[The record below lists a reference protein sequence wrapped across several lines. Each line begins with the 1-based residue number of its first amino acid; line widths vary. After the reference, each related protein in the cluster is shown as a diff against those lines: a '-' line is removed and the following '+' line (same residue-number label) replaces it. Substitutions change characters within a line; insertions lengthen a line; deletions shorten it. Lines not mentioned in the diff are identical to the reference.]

1 MRKLSFLYVLM
12 FLGVMCPGLAHA
24 ARVEELCEVN
34 GARPN
39 QLIGYGLVVGLNNT
53 GDTGQ
58 SRFTVQST
66 AAMLRR
72 LGATVDQRAIQ
83 TKNAAAVMITA
94 TLPPYASPGVK
105 VDVTVSSLGNA
116 RSLFG
121 GTLLQTPLFG
131 GDKRVYAVA
140 QGPVLVGG
148 YSAQG
153 ITGSSVQKNHTTAGR
168 VPEGAIVERQ
178 VPAAGLGQGP
188 LLLSLREPSFVNAR
202 RIATAIEAALG
213 PGSAMPLDGGRVEVR
228 TPDQYKTDPVGL
240 IAAVSLVEVEPD
252 SSARVVIDERTG
264 TVVVGAAV
272 RISEVA
278 IAQGGLT
285 IEIQESQ
292 AVSQPAPFTF
302 RGNATTAVVPKTE
315 ISVDQGSGSP
325 AGALSHVKPS
335 ATLKELVDAL
345 NAIGVRP
352 RDLIAIFQA
361 LRTAGALSARIEVQ

>member
-1 MRKLSFLYVLM
+1 MYMKPWLTMLFVAFVWLTPRGAS
-12 FLGVMCPGLAHA
+12 A
-24 ARVEELCEVN
+24 ARIEELCEVS
-34 GARPN
+34 GVRAN

-72 LGATVDQRAIQ
+72 LGATVDQRSIQ

-94 TLPPYASPGVK
+94 TLPPFAQAGAR
-105 VDVTVSSLGNA
+105 VDVVVSSLGNA

-131 GDKRVYAVA
+131 ADKKVYAVA

-148 YSAQG
+148 FQASG
-153 ITGSSVQKNHTTAGR
+153 ITGTSFTKNHTTTGR
-168 VPEGAIVERQ
+168 VPEGALVERQ
-178 VPAAGLGQGP
+178 VPVAEFGSTP
-188 LLLSLREPSFVNAR
+188 LVLNLRDPSFVNAN
-202 RIATAIEAALG
+202 RIAQAIDAALG
-213 PGSAMPLDGGRVEVR
+213 AGTASAMDGGRVQVK
-228 TPDQYKTDPVGL
+228 TPSEFDKNPVGL
-240 IAAVSLVEVEPD
+240 LAAVQLVEVDPD
-252 SSARVVIDERTG
+252 ASARVVIDERTG

-285 IEIQESQ
+285 VEIQESQ
-292 AVSQPAPFTF
+292 YVSQPAPLTF
-302 RGNATTAVVPKTE
+302 GGNATTQVVPK
-315 ISVDQGSGSP
+315 SDVQVDEK
-325 AGALSHVKPS
+325 AATMSHVKAS

-361 LRTAGALSARIEVQ
+361 LRTAGALQARIEVQ

>member
-1 MRKLSFLYVLM
+1 MRIAVVL
-12 FLGVMCPGLAHA
+12 FVACLFALPRSASA

-34 GARPN
+34 GVRPN

-94 TLPPYASPGVK
+94 TLPPFASPGAR

-121 GTLLQTPLFG
+121 GTLLQTPLFAA
-131 GDKRVYAVA
+131 DKKVYAVA

-148 YSAQG
+148 FNASA
-153 ITGSSVQKNHTTAGR
+153 ITGSSFTKNHTTVGR
-168 VPEGAIVERQ
+168 VPEGALVERE
-178 VPAAGLGQGP
+178 VPAQALSTSGLT
-188 LLLSLREPSFVNAR
+188 LNLRDPSFVNAH
-202 RIATAIEAALG
+202 RIAQAIDAALG
-213 PGSAMPLDGGRVEVR
+213 VGSAQAVDGGRVQVKA
-228 TPDQYKTDPVGL
+228 PSQFAKDPVGL
-240 IAAVSLVEVEPD
+240 LAAVSVVEVDPD
-252 SSARVVIDERTG
+252 SSARIVIDERTG
-264 TVVVGAAV
+264 TIVVGAAV

-285 IEIQESQ
+285 VEIQESQ
-292 AVSQPAPFTF
+292 LVSQPAPLTF
-302 RGNATTAVVPKTE
+302 KGNAQTAVVPKSELTVE
-315 ISVDQGSGSP
+315 QQ
-325 AGALSHVKPS
+325 AGTISHVKGS
-335 ATLKELVDAL
+335 ASLKELVDAL

-361 LRTAGALSARIEVQ
+361 LRSAGALSARIEVQ

>member
-1 MRKLSFLYVLM
+1 MKKLTTLFGLLVLALCAPSM
-12 FLGVMCPGLAHA
+12 ARA
-24 ARVEELCEVN
+24 ARVEEMCEVN

-94 TLPPYASPGVK
+94 TLPPFASPGVR
-105 VDVTVSSLGNA
+105 VDVTVSSMGNA

-131 GDKRVYAVA
+131 ADKRVYAVA

-148 YSAQG
+148 FSAQG
-153 ITGSSVQKNHTTAGR
+153 ITGTSVQKNHTTAGR
-168 VPEGAIVERQ
+168 VPEGGIVERM
-178 VPAAGLGQGP
+178 VPSTAMQGGP

-202 RIATAIEAALG
+202 RIATAIDVALG
-213 PGSAMPLDGGRVEVR
+213 AGSATPLDGGRVEVK
-228 TPDQYKTDPVGL
+228 TPTQYKNDPVGL
-240 IAAVSLVEVEPD
+240 IAAVSLVEVDPD
-252 SSARVVIDERTG
+252 ASARVVIDERTG
-264 TVVVGAAV
+264 TVVVGSAV
-272 RISEVA
+272 RIAEVA

-285 IEIQESQ
+285 IEIQEQ
-292 AVSQPAPFTF
+292 LAVSQPAPFTL
-302 RGNATTAVVPKTE
+302 GGQATTQVVPKSDV
-315 ISVDQGSGSP
+315 SVDQGS
-325 AGALSHVKPS
+325 AVLSHVKPS

>member
-1 MRKLSFLYVLM
+1 MTMRSLLFMLLLTALSA
-12 FLGVMCPGLAHA
+12 PRLAHA
-24 ARVEELCEVN
+24 ARVEELCEVS
-34 GARPN
+34 GARAN

-83 TKNAAAVMITA
+83 TKNAAAVMVTA
-94 TLPPYASPGVK
+94 TLPPFSSPGVK

-148 YSAQG
+148 YAAQG

-178 VPAAGLGQGP
+178 VPVAGLGQGP
-188 LLLSLREPSFVNAR
+188 VLLSLREPSFVNAR

-213 PGSAMPLDGGRVEVR
+213 PGSAAPLDGGRVEVR
-228 TPDQYKTDPVGL
+228 TPDQYKSDPVGL
-240 IAAVSLVEVEPD
+240 LAAVSLVEVEPD

-264 TVVVGAAV
+264 TVVVGSAV

-285 IEIQESQ
+285 IEIQESR
-292 AVSQPAPFTF
+292 AVSQPSAYSM
-302 RGNATTAVVPKTE
+302 GGQATTTVVPQTE
-315 ISVDQGSGSP
+315 IKVDQG
-325 AGALSHVKPS
+325 GAPNVLAHVKPS
-335 ATLKELVDAL
+335 ATLKDLVDAL
-345 NAIGVRP
+345 NAIGVKP

-361 LRTAGALSARIEVQ
+361 LRSAGALSARIEVQ

>member
-1 MRKLSFLYVLM
+1 MKKLVFSL
-12 FLGVMCPGLAHA
+12 VMMLSVFAPRTVQA

-34 GARPN
+34 GARSN

-94 TLPPYASPGVK
+94 TLPPFASPGVK

-131 GDKRVYAVA
+131 ADKRVYAVA
-140 QGPVLVGG
+140 QGAVLVGG
-148 YSAQG
+148 YSAVAN
-153 ITGSSVQKNHTTAGR
+153 TGSTVQRNHTTAGR

-178 VPAAGLGQGP
+178 VPSTAMNGGP
-188 LLLSLREPSFVNAR
+188 LLLALREPSFVNAR
-202 RIATAIEAALG
+202 RIATAIEATLG
-213 PGSAMPLDGGRVEVR
+213 PGSATPLDGGRVEVR
-228 TPDQYKTDPVGL
+228 TPKQYETDPVGL
-240 IAAVSLVEVEPD
+240 IAAVSLVEVETD

-272 RISEVA
+272 RIAEVA

-285 IEIQESQ
+285 IEIQEQ
-292 AVSQPAPFTF
+292 QLVSQPAPLTV
-302 RGNATTAVVPKTE
+302 GGKAQTAVVPKSE
-315 ISVDQGSGSP
+315 INVEQG
-325 AGALSHVKPS
+325 AAALTHVKQS

-345 NAIGVRP
+345 NAIGARP
-352 RDLIAIFQA
+352 RDLISIFQA
-361 LRTAGALSARIEVQ
+361 LRSAGALSARIEVQ

>member
-1 MRKLSFLYVLM
+1 MMKFTTLIGLLVLALCM
-12 FLGVMCPGLAHA
+12 PSLAHA
-24 ARVEELCEVN
+24 ARVEEMCEVG

-72 LGATVDQRAIQ
+72 LGATVDQRSIQ

-94 TLPPYASPGVK
+94 TLPPFASPGVR

-131 GDKRVYAVA
+131 ADKRVYAVA
-140 QGPVLVGG
+140 QGPVMTGG
-148 YSAQG
+148 FSAAG

-178 VPAAGLGQGP
+178 VAAPPSDGGP
-188 LLLSLREPSFVNAR
+188 LLLALREPSFVNAR
-202 RIATAIEAALG
+202 RIASAIDALLG
-213 PGSAMPLDGGRVEVR
+213 TGSAKPLDGGRVEVK
-228 TPDQYKTDPVGL
+228 TPAQYKSDPVGL

-252 SSARVVIDERTG
+252 ASARVVIDERTG
-264 TVVVGAAV
+264 TVVVGSAV
-272 RISEVA
+272 RIAEVA
-278 IAQGGLT
+278 IAQGSLT
-285 IEIQESQ
+285 VEIQEQ
-292 AVSQPAPFTF
+292 QLVSQPAPFTV
-302 RGNATTAVVPKTE
+302 RGGATTQVVPKSDV
-315 ISVDQGSGSP
+315 SVDQGSS
-325 AGALSHVKPS
+325 ALSHVKPS

>member
-1 MRKLSFLYVLM
+1 MKQFLSVFVLVV
-12 FLGVMCPGLAHA
+12 LGMLVPRAAQA
-24 ARVEELCEVN
+24 ARVEEMCEVN

-83 TKNAAAVMITA
+83 TRNAAAVMITA
-94 TLPPYASPGVK
+94 TLQPFSSPGVR

-131 GDKRVYAVA
+131 ADKRVYAVA

-148 YSAQG
+148 YQATG
-153 ITGSSVQKNHTTAGR
+153 ITGSSVQRNHTTAGR

-178 VPAAGLGQGP
+178 VPSSMVPGGP
-188 LLLSLREPSFVNAR
+188 LLLALREPSFVNAR
-202 RIATAIEAALG
+202 RIATAIDVALG
-213 PGSAMPLDGGRVEVR
+213 AGSATPLDGGRVEVR
-228 TPDQYKTDPVGL
+228 TPKQYQNDPVGL
-240 IAAVSLVEVEPD
+240 VAAVSLVEVEPD

-264 TVVVGAAV
+264 TVVVGSAV
-272 RISEVA
+272 RIAEVA

-285 IEIQESQ
+285 IEIQESL
-292 AVSQPAPFTF
+292 AVSQPAPLTIG
-302 RGNATTAVVPKTE
+302 GNATTQVVPKSE
-315 ISVDQGSGSP
+315 INVEQG
-325 AGALSHVKPS
+325 AAALTHVKAS
-335 ATLKELVDAL
+335 ASLKELVEAL
-345 NAIGVRP
+345 NAIGARP

>member
-1 MRKLSFLYVLM
+1 MKKFSILVALLLCSLSM
-12 FLGVMCPGLAHA
+12 PGLVQA
-24 ARVEELCEVN
+24 ARVEEMCEVN

-58 SRFTVQST
+58 SRFTIQST

-94 TLPPYASPGVK
+94 TLPPFASPGVR

-131 GDKRVYAVA
+131 ADKRVYAVA

-148 YSAQG
+148 FNASG
-153 ITGSSVQKNHTTAGR
+153 VTGSSVQKNHTTAGR

-178 VPAAGLGQGP
+178 VPSTAMAGGP
-188 LLLSLREPSFVNAR
+188 LLLALREPSFVNAR
-202 RIATAIEAALG
+202 RIATAIDVALG
-213 PGSAMPLDGGRVEVR
+213 AGSATPLDGGRVEVR
-228 TPDQYKTDPVGL
+228 TPAQYKSDPVGL
-240 IAAVSLVEVEPD
+240 IAAVSLIEVDPD
-252 SSARVVIDERTG
+252 NSARVVIDERTG
-264 TVVVGAAV
+264 TVVIGSAV

-285 IEIQESQ
+285 IEIQEQ
-292 AVSQPAPFTF
+292 QMVSQPAPFTMN
-302 RGNATTAVVPKTE
+302 GNASSQVVPKTDVK
-315 ISVDQGSGSP
+315 VDQGPEGRP
-325 AGALSHVKPS
+325 ALSHVKQS

-361 LRTAGALSARIEVQ
+361 LRSAGALSARIEVQ